1 MPAIHSSRAPK
12 VSVVIP
18 VHNGAEFLGRC
29 LESVF
34 ASDYPEFEV
43 IVVDDASADE
53 SASIAAEFPVRLI
66 RSAQRRGAAAA
77 RNMGAETTRGE
88 ILFFLDA
95 DILIQRGT
103 LRSIAAEFAHD
114 PGVSALF
121 GSYGTRTIPTNFF
134 SRYKNLVHY
143 FTHQN
148 SSVEAS
154 TFCSGFGAIRREAFE
169 QVRGFDPEFR
179 YLEDI
184 ELGYRM
190 KRTGVRIRLCKELQF
205 THCKRYSFLSLIRSD
220 VAGRAIPW
228 TRLMLDRGV
237 FRNDLNTR
245 WNNVLSVPVA
255 FLLLLCP
262 VFFRHGWLAAGL
274 SVLFLVLNAKFLG
287 LTYREGGP
295 RFALSS
301 SLMCWF
307 SYLYSGLGVAAG
319 AIGHGCWRT
328 RAFLRPAARV
338 IDA

>member
-1 MPAIHSSRAPK
+1 MPAIDSSRAPK
-12 VSVVIP
+12 VSVVTP
-18 VHNGAEFLGRC
+18 VHNGAEFLGAC

-43 IVVDDASADE
+43 IVVDDASTDG
-53 SASIAAEFPVRLI
+53 SASVAAQFPVRLI
-66 RSAQRRGAAAA
+66 SSTHRRGAAAA
-77 RNMGAETTRGE
+77 RNTGAETARGD

-95 DILIQRGT
+95 DILIQPGT
-103 LRSIAAEFAHD
+103 LRAIAAEFAND
-114 PGVSALF
+114 PAVSALF
-121 GSYGTRTIPTNFF
+121 GSYGTHTVPANFF
-134 SRYKNLVHY
+134 SRYKNLVHH

-169 QVRGFDPEFR
+169 GMRGFDPDFR

-190 KRTGVRIRLCKELQF
+190 MRAGIRIRLRKDLQF
-205 THCKRYSFLSLIRSD
+205 THCKRYSFSSLIRSD

-228 TRLMLDRGV
+228 TRLMLARGV

-262 VFFRHGWLAAGL
+262 VFFRHAWAAAALSIVFLA
-274 SVLFLVLNAKFLG
+274 LNAKFLS

-295 RFALSS
+295 RFALAS

-319 AIGHGCWRT
+319 ALSHGFSRT
-328 RAFLRPAARV
+328 RALFRPAARV

>member
-1 MPAIHSSRAPK
+1 MPPIDSSPAPK
-12 VSVVIP
+12 ISVVVP
-18 VHNGAEFLGRC
+18 VHNGAAFLGPC

-34 ASDYPEFEV
+34 ASDFPCFEV
-43 IVVDDASADE
+43 IVVDDASTD
-53 SASIAAEFPVRLI
+53 STASIAAHFPVKVIL
-66 RSAQRRGAAAA
+66 SPRRGGPAAA
-77 RNMGAETTRGE
+77 RNTGAESARGE

-95 DILIQRGT
+95 DILIQPGT
-103 LRSIAAEFAHD
+103 LRAIAADFAAH
-114 PGVSALF
+114 PAVSALF
-121 GSYGTRTIPTNFF
+121 GSYGTHTIPANFF
-134 SRYKNLVHY
+134 SRYKNLVHH

-148 SSVEAS
+148 SSEEAS

-169 QVRGFDPEFR
+169 QLQGFDPGFR

-190 KRTGVRIRLCKELQF
+190 TQAGIRIRLRKDLQF
-205 THCKRYSFLSLIRSD
+205 THCKRYSFFSLLRSD

-228 TRLMLDRGV
+228 TRLMLARGI

-255 FLLLLCP
+255 FLVLLCP
-262 VFFRHGWLAAGL
+262 VLPHGAYAAAAL
-274 SVLFLVLNAKFLG
+274 TILFLALNAKFLS

-295 RFALSS
+295 PFALSS
-301 SLMCWF
+301 ALMCWF

-319 AIGHGCWRT
+319 AIWHCFSRT
-328 RAFLRPAARV
+328 RALLRPATRV

>member
-1 MPAIHSSRAPK
+1 MPAIDTLRAPK
-12 VSVVIP
+12 ISIVIP
-18 VHNGAEFLGRC
+18 VHNGAEFLGGC
-29 LESVF
+29 LKSVF
-34 ASDYPEFEV
+34 ASDYPDFEV
-43 IVVDDASADE
+43 ILVDDASTDA
-53 SASIAAEFPVRLI
+53 STSIAAPFPVRLI
-66 RSAQRRGAAAA
+66 SSPHRRGAAAA
-77 RNMGAETTRGE
+77 RNTGAETARGD

-95 DILIQRGT
+95 DILIQPGT
-103 LRSIAAEFAHD
+103 LRAIAAEFAAH

-121 GSYGTRTIPTNFF
+121 GSYGTQTVPANFF
-134 SRYKNLVHY
+134 SRYKNLVHH

-169 QVRGFDPEFR
+169 QLRGFDPDFR

-190 KRTGVRIRLCKELQF
+190 MRAGIRIRLCKELQF
-205 THCKRYSFLSLIRSD
+205 THCKRYSFWSLIRSD

-228 TRLMLDRGV
+228 TRLMLARGI

-245 WNNVLSVPVA
+245 WNNVVSVPTA

-262 VFFRHGWLAAGL
+262 VLPHGAYLAAVL
-274 SVLFLVLNAKFLG
+274 PILFLALNARFLL

-295 RFALSS
+295 FFALSS

-319 AIGHGCWRT
+319 ALRQCFSRT
-328 RAFLRPAARV
+328 RTFRRPAARV